1 MKIINYIS
9 GISIPLIIV
18 FVVGIGIK
26 EKKKVYDI
34 FIDGVKEG
42 IEIVIKLFPTLNH
55 FTPLFY

>member
-34 FIDGVKEG
+34 FIELPARRNGAGTNRK
-42 IEIVIKLFPTLNH
+42 KTRS
-55 FTPLFY
+55 TPNKP